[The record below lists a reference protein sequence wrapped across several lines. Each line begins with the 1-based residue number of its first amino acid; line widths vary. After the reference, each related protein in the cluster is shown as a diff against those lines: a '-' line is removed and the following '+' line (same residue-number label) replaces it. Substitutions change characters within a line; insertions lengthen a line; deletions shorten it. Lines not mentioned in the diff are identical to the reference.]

1 LERFQSKFED
11 KFADVIP
18 KALQELQKGPRDTA
32 EADKILE
39 SLKAKHEADQKAGKL
54 KKKSTKKHEY
64 RDRVS
69 PYSTA
74 SSTPALTP
82 PMDSIESQDD
92 ADSRTCF
99 VCSQVLASKSSLF
112 RHVRRKHPYAEDY
125 TRTAIS
131 ASSNNN
137 LPFNCAICSK
147 GFVDLRV
154 LSQHQKRHQ
163 PKSLQ
168 CPHCNRR
175 YAFKNEI
182 RKHLHRV
189 HKIEYKEIPEDLT
202 EYAKLTE
209 DGETYKDSHAGRPF
223 KKPDVADKEASV
235 AKDEHDE
242 KNSEIKSQCDEAEQ
256 LIEHEDDN
264 EDVDDLLLQKLSESN
279 EVQEKKEDI
288 IVETKEEDES
298 DEDEDVDD
306 LLLQQLNS

>member
-1 LERFQSKFED
+1 
-11 KFADVIP
+11 
-18 KALQELQKGPRDTA
+18 
-32 EADKILE
+32 
-39 SLKAKHEADQKAGKL
+39 
-54 KKKSTKKHEY
+54 
-64 RDRVS
+64 
-69 PYSTA
+69 
-74 SSTPALTP
+74 
-82 PMDSIESQDD
+82 MDSIESQDD

-131 ASSNNN
+131 ASSVCFDLCLLLRCVFDIFQNTN
-137 LPFNCAICSK
+137 LPYNCAICSK

-175 YAFKNEI
+175 YAFKNEM

-209 DGETYKDSHAGRPF
+209 DGEIYKDSHAGRPF
-223 KKPDVADKEASV
+223 KKPDVADEEASV
-235 AKDEHDE
+235 AIDEHDE

-256 LIEHEDDN
+256 LIEHEDDD

-279 EVQEKKEDI
+279 EVQAKKEDI